1 MIWDTSTKVRL
12 THVQPVA
19 SVVHHPFALVAQLGQ
34 IALSVSICGIGKA
47 TRAHGEDGR
56 RYDGFG
62 HDGQTMEESGMK
74 SSCGMIDVGKG
85 EMQSSGTMT
94 VPAKPA
100 E

>member
-1 MIWDTSTKVRL
+1 MIWGTFTNIRL

-34 IALSVSICGIGKA
+34 IALSVSICEVGKA
-47 TRAHGEDGR
+47 ARAHGEDGR

-62 HDGQTMEESGMK
+62 HDGQTMEESRMK
-74 SSCGMIDVGKG
+74 TSCGMIDVGDG

-94 VPAKPA
+94 VPARPA